1 MGTLED
7 LSTQKSFGSFGGI
20 KYSRITGRFWG
31 QNSAGEAFS
40 VPFEVVFPTVPQRSS
55 RYLVEPPHFSGG
67 LIVRDGY
74 FGPDFIFSR
83 GLGYAS
89 VGYSFVGKRILD
101 PNPGFKLI
109 IRGKSMPQPPPTSPA
124 DTEYT
129 DREIIA
135 LFTKDIRQRFG
146 ARKMYSIGFSDSGS
160 AVRKILQNPTYGT
173 NLFDLSFPGLTSPMI
188 SIPNTGR
195 VMIFNSEYDTLP
207 PIPTDPGSP
216 DYRRYAV
223 AGAPHIPDTECSR
236 QFFPDPGKVAPP
248 VAGTTPIDWVPFFK
262 ALFVAG
268 DQWITEGTE
277 PPPTTLLEWTPSGNI
292 ARDETGNALGG
303 IRHPALQLSE
313 ARFADSIIRGDGWPL
328 FGAYGHPRFVNEIP
342 NYLESFRQAA
352 GSLVRS
358 RFLLRLDST
367 DMIEKAS
374 LLPPSTFT
382 FNYAAGL
389 FKVG

>member
-1 MGTLED
+1 METLQD

-20 KYSRITGRFWG
+20 NYSRITGRFCG

-40 VPFEVVFPTVPQRSS
+40 VPFEVTFPTIPQRFV
-55 RYLVEPPHFSGG
+55 RYLVEPPHFDGG

-101 PNPGFKLI
+101 PNPGFPLI
-109 IRGKSMPQPPPTSPA
+109 IRGKTMPQPPPGPG

-135 LFTKDIRQRFG
+135 LFTKHIRQRFG
-146 ARKMYSIGFSDSGS
+146 AKKIYSIGISDSGS
-160 AVRKILQNPTYGT
+160 AVRQILQHPLYGM

-195 VMIFNSEYDTLP
+195 VMIFNSEYDTRP

-216 DYRRYAV
+216 DYRRYVV
-223 AGAPHIPDTECSR
+223 AGAPHIPDTEYTR
-236 QFFPDPGKVAPP
+236 GFFPAPGTVAPP

-262 ALFVAG
+262 AIFVAG
-268 DQWITEGTE
+268 EQWITAGTE
-277 PPPTTLLEWTPSGNI
+277 PPPSTLLEWTPSGNI
-292 ARDETGNALGG
+292 ARDEKGNALGG

-313 ARFADSIIRGDGWPL
+313 ARFIDSIIRGNGWQL
-328 FGAYGHPRFVNEIP
+328 FGAYGHPRFVNQIP
-342 NYLESFRQAA
+342 NYLDSFTQAA
-352 GSLVRS
+352 DSLVDS
-358 RFLLRLDST
+358 RFLLRQDSR
-367 DMIEKAS
+367 DMIAKAS
-374 LLPPSTFT
+374 LIPPSTFT
-382 FNYAAGL
+382 INYADGL
-389 FKVG
+389 FNFG